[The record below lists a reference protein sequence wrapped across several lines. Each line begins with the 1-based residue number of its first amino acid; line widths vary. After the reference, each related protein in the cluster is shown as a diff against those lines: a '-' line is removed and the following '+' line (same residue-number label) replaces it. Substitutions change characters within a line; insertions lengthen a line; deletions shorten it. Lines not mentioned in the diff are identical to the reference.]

1 MLVSSSATND
11 YQMSTIP
18 PSMTAQSVRV
28 RTRTLRRCEPA
39 WPSRDYVRQEN
50 YARRKVQEHQGWACP
65 RTIPYQDVAPPVL
78 SPRSSRPIITE
89 QPTIVISDKI
99 TSKTQSSETSSNRPK
114 SSSTVQ
120 DDHLTRLQFETTL
133 RDLQSARQQY
143 MKKSSDILRG
153 VKLGRSAKD
162 VVEKLS
168 RNENVRVQS
177 VEINKPM
184 SAGSDE
190 KDQDALYDR
199 LIDDFDDDD
208 DDDDGDGSESG
219 IRDDIMSPRTMVN
232 AHTTRTDPTNAR
244 DLQKSRLDELL
255 EHPVKLC
262 HSAPPLNRKNFKR
275 DIIRPFTPH
284 FNRLSSRLR
293 LKSRMSSRF
302 KDALYR
308 QLCCILWFLRAM
320 CSSEP
325 KKKISGCW
333 NIDQWQEKS
342 KGASRANVDPSETS
356 SEHRTDTSQDET
368 MSFRPQIDTLDDSMK
383 KPHTH
388 EDPRMFVFPQA
399 SIDSRSATRVSTDSD
414 EIFHLPI
421 NSTSYDRDLNESA
434 SSRSHHED
442 TIQTVNLDSTQ
453 PTVYIPRSSAASI
466 SLTGNTSRASFSSD
480 VSQPPGGGAIV
491 RIPSILEQRRQPNA
505 LLKKWVQSQKITIK
519 TSKNALPIPLP
530 LADKEIRL
538 LRVGDASDLNHIF
551 GLENATSTS
560 REQVRAR
567 QNRAIEQKLVVNL
580 RRRSASNIGVCHSKE
595 RADELHSLKREFDEF
610 TEEQM
615 TTLNNRLQQIDKNRL
630 FYYQSKLNDMQKL
643 IPQCTLSEKLLVQLR
658 FDKNKQKQN
667 AFHLRYRPW
676 YIDLKEMVEPEY
688 HDNQLI
694 LCLLKEMREYA
705 DPSHTPTAIRF
716 KSILR
721 DLMPHEICHPDIMAA
736 IEFVRVHIVE
746 MGIEDFDSFF
756 RKHFPQA
763 SKYLNMDEETSMIN
777 NNEKTI

>member
-11 YQMSTIP
+11 YRMSTIP
-18 PSMTAQSVRV
+18 PSVTPQSVRV

-50 YARRKVQEHQGWACP
+50 YARRKVQEHQGWTCP

-78 SPRSSRPIITE
+78 SPRSSRPITTE
-89 QPTIVISDKI
+89 QPAIVISDKT
-99 TSKTQSSETSSNRPK
+99 TSKTQSSETSNRPK
-114 SSSTVQ
+114 SSSTAQ
-120 DDHLTRLQFETTL
+120 DDHLRRLQFETTL
-133 RDLQSARQQY
+133 RGLQSARQQH
-143 MKKSSDILRG
+143 MKKSSDILRS
-153 VKLGRSAKD
+153 VKLGRSTKD

-177 VEINKPM
+177 VEMNKPL
-184 SAGSDE
+184 SADSDE

-208 DDDDGDGSESG
+208 DDDGSESG
-219 IRDDIMSPRTMVN
+219 IRDDIMSPRTLVN

-293 LKSRMSSRF
+293 LKSRMSTRF

-320 CSSEP
+320 YSAQ
-325 KKKISGCW
+325 KGKKIGGCW

-342 KGASRANVDPSETS
+342 KGASRTNTDPSENS

-368 MSFRPQIDTLDDSMK
+368 MSFRPLIDILDDSMK
-383 KPHTH
+383 KPHIH
-388 EDPRMFVFPQA
+388 EDPRMFVFPQP
-399 SIDSRSATRVSTDSD
+399 SIDSQSGTQVSTDSD

-421 NSTSYDRDLNESA
+421 DSISYGRDLNESA

-442 TIQTVNLDSTQ
+442 LMQSVNLNSSQ
-453 PTVYIPRSSAASI
+453 PTANIPRSSAVSI
-466 SLTGNTSRASFSSD
+466 SLTSNTSRASFSSD
-480 VSQPPGGGAIV
+480 VSEPPGGGGAIA

-505 LLKKWVQSQKITIK
+505 LLKKWVQNQKITIK

-560 REQVRAR
+560 RERVRAR
-567 QNRAIEQKLVVNL
+567 QNREIEQKLVINL
-580 RRRSASNIGVCHSKE
+580 RRRSASNIGVFHSKE
-595 RADELHSLKREFDEF
+595 HAERLHSLKREFDEF
-610 TEEQM
+610 TEEKM

-643 IPQCTLSEKLLVQLR
+643 MPRCTLSEKLLAQLR
-658 FDKNKQKQN
+658 FDKDKQKQN
-667 AFHLRYRPW
+667 AIHLRYRPW

-688 HDNQLI
+688 RDNQLI

-705 DPSHTPTAIRF
+705 DPSHVPTAIRF
-716 KSILR
+716 KNVLQ
-721 DLMPHEICHPDIMAA
+721 DLKPHEICHPDIMAA
-736 IEFVRVHIVE
+736 IEFTRVHIVE
-746 MGIEDFDSFF
+746 MGIEEFDSFF
-756 RKHFPQA
+756 RKQFPEA
-763 SKYLNMDEETSMIN
+763 SKYLNMDEESSVIN